1 MAQVQRTAHNP
12 PSAPQPIGAYSLA
25 MEVSAGRL
33 LFVAGQVGLDASGNL
48 VGSGDAAAQTR
59 QVFENIGQILSGVG
73 ASFDNVVELTTY
85 VVGRES
91 IQGFIQARTQIYP
104 DIFSSGDI
112 PLTPCWSSTA
122 WSARNSWWKSKHLRH
137 CRDLGLTA
145 NLPGSHKFPG
155 LNSIVPLGSASQ
167 R

>member
-1 MAQVQRTAHNP
+1 LEMNEMAQVQRTAHNP

-104 DIFSSGDI
+104 DIFSSGDY
-112 PLTPCWSSTA
+112 PPNTL
-122 WSARNSWWKSKHLRH
+122 LVV
-137 CRDLGLTA
+137 DGLVREEFLVEIKA
-145 NLPGSHKFPG
+145 LAALP
-155 LNSIVPLGSASQ
+155 
-167 R
+167 